1 MAKKEAERETRCP
14 LCELFD
20 AMTARCDR
28 MRSST
33 FAQHLRNA
41 QKEVL
46 LAVRSVIDERIES
59 LGKGGKGK
67 PRSRRIKVTE
77 AE

>member
-1 MAKKEAERETRCP
+1 MAKKEAEREVRCP

-20 AMTARCDR
+20 TMTAGCDR

-41 QKEVL
+41 RKEVL
-46 LAVRSVIDERIES
+46 LAVRSVIDERIDS
-59 LGKGGKGK
+59 LGKQSKTK
-67 PRSRRIKVTE
+67 PRSRKIKVTE